1 MTFEHRVALAVRRI
15 FLGKL
20 NQPQQCNIGIDDP
33 QPEVRVW
40 LHGIGAARDV
50 TFTHSIACAAPFTIC
65 IGGGVWP
72 CDRTPGE
79 RLALQF
85 HERGG
90 EKRLLA
96 ELALRHTT
104 SILTKGPALHLFQ
117 VESCKNYCLPKGRL
131 WAHYLHLAYLQSR
144 STSHVRMSACEAH
157 AMIAAFICP
166 RPVVL
171 VSAVSGD
178 RSNLFPMNLLGS
190 LGDGYFAFALD
201 STRLAAPLV
210 ASAGT
215 VVLSTIPMEHSEVA
229 RQLGKNHKKESI
241 SWNQLPFSTRP
252 STACGIPVPCFASR
266 VIEMQVET
274 TRNLGSHTF
283 FVARIIRDERRSDG
297 QQFFMIHGI
306 YQSWRLANHQESNAP
321 APQSRFHSLTRTD
334 NPHSPVPR
342 TDGCPILR
350 PANLAPKRIQQKIGA
365 FTYSSLRQ

>member
-1 MTFEHRVALAVRRI
+1 MTHAHRVALAVKRI

-20 NQPQQCNIGIDDP
+20 NQPQQCNVGIDDP
-33 QPEVRVW
+33 QAEVRVW
-40 LHGIGAARDV
+40 LHGIGAPRDV

-72 CDRTPGE
+72 SDRTPGKQ
-79 RLALQF
+79 LALQF
-85 HERGG
+85 REHAD

-96 ELALRHTT
+96 ELTLRHTAT
-104 SILTKGPALHLFQ
+104 ILTKGPALHLFQ

-144 STSHVRMSACEAH
+144 STSHIRMSSCEAH

-171 VSAVSGD
+171 VSVVSGN
-178 RSNLFPMNLLGS
+178 RNNLFPMNLLGS

-201 STRLAAPLV
+201 STRLAAQLV
-210 ASAGT
+210 AGAGT
-215 VVLSTIPMEHSEVA
+215 VALSTIPMEHSEEA
-229 RQLGKNHKKESI
+229 RKLGKNHKQETI
-241 SWNQLPFSTRP
+241 AWNQLPFPTRP
-252 STACGIPVPCFASR
+252 STASGIPVPCFASR

-283 FVARIIRDERRSDG
+283 FVARIIRDERRSEG

-306 YQSWRLANHQESNAP
+306 YQSWRLANHQELTAP
-321 APQSRFHSLTRTD
+321 APDLVSIT
-334 NPHSPVPR
+334 
-342 TDGCPILR
+342 
-350 PANLAPKRIQQKIGA
+350 
-365 FTYSSLRQ
+365 